1 MKKALS
7 FIFAAMFLFCTAA
20 LPASADSNS
29 TNTVLVSETVE
40 KLEDGSEIV
49 TVIYEEVPAV
59 ATASTTYTKTGSA
72 TTTYK
77 NSDGDALFALTTH
90 GTFTVVSGV
99 SATCTSASVST
110 TIYESGWSVDSKSAS
125 KSGNQAKGTG
135 TFKKKVLGI
144 TVDTKTLT
152 CTLTCSVN
160 GVLS

>member
-20 LPASADSNS
+20 LPASADSES
-29 TNTVLVSETVE
+29 TNMVLVSETVE

-59 ATASTTYTKTGSA
+59 ATASTTYSKSGSK
-72 TTTYK
+72 TTTYR
-77 NSDGDALFALTTH
+77 NSDGEAQVALTTS

-99 SATCTSASVST
+99 SSTCTASSVLT
-110 TIYESGWSVDSKSAS
+110 TIYNSDWSVSSKSAS
-125 KSGNQAKGTG
+125 KSGNKAIGNG
-135 TFKKKVLGI
+135 TFKRKLLGI
-144 TVDTKTLT
+144 TVDTKDLT